1 MSEKSFSVASSP
13 LTEMCTAICQP
24 ASTHFFFF
32 KRSPGLHASA
42 VCVRR
47 IASHAGLEATRLED
61 RITLPLLGHLEISRF
76 LFSRFSLHLNTNL
89 CKAARLRIL

>member
-24 ASTHFFFF
+24 ASTRFFF
-32 KRSPGLHASA
+32 KRSPGLRASA